1 MAAKVMHECFNDD
14 LWGWARA
21 PALVSLGARAPQPHL
36 ARMRPSDGALGPAV
50 YVLELLFAR
59 RHAHSSN

>member
-1 MAAKVMHECFNDD
+1 MAAKVVHECFNDD

-21 PALVSLGARAPQPHL
+21 PALVGLGARAPEPHL
-36 ARMRPSDGALGPAV
+36 ARMRPSGGDLGPAAF
-50 YVLELLFAR
+50 VLELLFAC